1 MIIFLIK
8 KKNLNF
14 IPPFPPFYSMIS
26 TIYSSLSTFYLKNGF
41 QSLNFLIFA
50 IGYYAFLL
58 VDYAVST
65 MIAWES
71 NFTAIFTLKVIT
83 SKTHFIS
90 MIFLGYS
97 CFLALITF
105 FWTALDYTPKQNK
118 ENKENKNIN
127 FWHIVILVILMIADL
142 CFYEMMKEVNGLFM
156 VYIFWT
162 FLGGIFFSKMLTY
175 KINSRNDLQLIKLA
189 HICLGALLMQG
200 IPVFMIPLKNL
211 IFLI

>member
-1 MIIFLIK
+1 
-8 KKNLNF
+8 
-14 IPPFPPFYSMIS
+14 MIS

-50 IGYYAFLL
+50 IGYYVFIVL
-58 VDYAVST
+58 DYAVST

-71 NFTAIFTLKVIT
+71 NFTAIFTLKTIT
-83 SKTHFIS
+83 SKASFIS

-105 FWTALDYTPKQNK
+105 FWTAFEYKPTQNK
-118 ENKENKNIN
+118 ENSENKNIN
-127 FWHIVILVILMIADL
+127 LWHTIILIVLMIADL

-156 VYIFWT
+156 IYIVWT

-175 KINSRNDLQLIKLA
+175 KLKPRNDFQLIKLA

-200 IPVFMIPLKNL
+200 IPVFSIPLKNL
-211 IFLI
+211 IFYF

>member
-1 MIIFLIK
+1 
-8 KKNLNF
+8 
-14 IPPFPPFYSMIS
+14 MIS

-50 IGYYAFLL
+50 IGYYVFIVL
-58 VDYAVST
+58 DYAVST

-71 NFTAIFTLKVIT
+71 NFTTIFTLKTIT
-83 SKTHFIS
+83 SKAHFIS

-105 FWTALDYTPKQNK
+105 FWTAFEYKPPQNK
-118 ENKENKNIN
+118 ENSENKNIN
-127 FWHIVILVILMIADL
+127 LWHSIILFVLMIADL

-156 VYIFWT
+156 IYIVWT

-175 KINSRNDLQLIKLA
+175 KLKPRNDFQLIKLA

-200 IPVFMIPLKNL
+200 IPVFSIPLKNL
-211 IFLI
+211 IFYF

>member
-1 MIIFLIK
+1 
-8 KKNLNF
+8 
-14 IPPFPPFYSMIS
+14 MIS

-50 IGYYAFLL
+50 LGYYVFII

-83 SKTHFIS
+83 SKAHFIS

-97 CFLALITF
+97 CVLALITF
-105 FWTALDYTPKQNK
+105 FWTAVEYNPRENK
-118 ENKENKNIN
+118 ENFENKNIN
-127 FWHIVILVILMIADL
+127 FWHTVILIILLIADL
-142 CFYEMMKEVNGLFM
+142 CFYEMMKEVNGIFM
-156 VYIFWT
+156 VYIVWT

-175 KINSRNDLQLIKLA
+175 KINTRNDLQLIKLA